1 MPTVEKPGLEEGE
14 CKGPEVAKGSIR
26 NWNTGREKIRLERGR
41 NLEDLTMEID
51 IAILRALK
59 DLK

>member
-1 MPTVEKPGLEEGE
+1 M
-14 CKGPEVAKGSIR
+14 AKGSIR

-51 IAILRALK
+51 FAILRALK